1 MFGPLSLWVVK
12 AAGHWTWVVG
22 GRTLEVVG
30 ALATAVVLAREVRA
44 MRKPIR
50 LLLVLVFAFSC
61 CCPPLWWHP
70 PSPPDPTAASGGGAC
85 PRWLG
90 GIRWSPHLQRARRA
104 ARLLRPAC
112 RGPVGAAGGLPGWP
126 YVGSVR
132 SVSGRKVPLRGGA
145 DLRIEV
151 WAPTYDSNYVP
162 VYQPRKRA
170 NVVRVAGYRT
180 FRQVRFVDSFEGI
193 STFGLG
199 VRARLPF
206 RVFQLS
212 GPGDGSR
219 LVIDVAHRWWK
230 RQPKRASDTPTPS
243 ANRRQRCRAATAW
256 PRSTATSLTI
266 PTAPQPAAIPAN
278 SARRSRGADT
288 PRPCSPECRAHPSPE
303 LPGIPGAP
311 SAPSS
316 QPDHNRATT
325 WPQRGRSMLKAR
337 EGR

>member
-1 MFGPLSLWVVK
+1 
-12 AAGHWTWVVG
+12 
-22 GRTLEVVG
+22 
-30 ALATAVVLAREVRA
+30 

-50 LLLVLVFAFSC
+50 LLLVLVFAFLLLPTLVVAPAESARPYC
-61 CCPPLWWHP
+61 GIWWGSLPKVARGDPVVAPISNVRAGRHACFDRLVVDLSGPLE
-70 PSPPDPTAASGGGAC
+70 AY
-85 PRWLG
+85 RV
-90 GIRWSPHLQRARRA
+90 R
-104 ARLLRPAC
+104 
-112 RGPVGAAGGLPGWP
+112 

-132 SVSGRKVPLRGGA
+132 SVSGKKMPLRGGA

-219 LVIDVAHRWWK
+219 LVIDVAHRW
-230 RQPKRASDTPTPS
+230 
-243 ANRRQRCRAATAW
+243 
-256 PRSTATSLTI
+256 
-266 PTAPQPAAIPAN
+266 
-278 SARRSRGADT
+278 
-288 PRPCSPECRAHPSPE
+288 
-303 LPGIPGAP
+303 
-311 SAPSS
+311 
-316 QPDHNRATT
+316 
-325 WPQRGRSMLKAR
+325 
-337 EGR
+337 